1 MLTAEMPALGSATAA
16 VATAPG
22 AAAATEPRVIPET
35 SPGAGER
42 VDEVVPEKITFE
54 EMDALHRAGEPVV
67 LLDVRT
73 PRTFEADPFIAHG
86 AIRMPPDDAV
96 RLATAH
102 RIPWKAT
109 LVAYCA

>member
-1 MLTAEMPALGSATAA
+1 MPERISLDEMRELQRSGDS
-16 VATAPG
+16 
-22 AAAATEPRVIPET
+22 
-35 SPGAGER
+35 
-42 VDEVVPEKITFE
+42 
-54 EMDALHRAGEPVV
+54 VV

-73 PRTFEADPFIAHG
+73 ARTFDGDPFIARD

-96 RLATAH
+96 RIATAL